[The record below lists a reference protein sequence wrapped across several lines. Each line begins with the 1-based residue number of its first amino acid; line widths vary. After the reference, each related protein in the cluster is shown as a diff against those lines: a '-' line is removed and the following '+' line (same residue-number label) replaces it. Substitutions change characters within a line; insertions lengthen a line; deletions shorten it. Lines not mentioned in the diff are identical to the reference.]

1 MVNANANKSYKN
13 ANAPSEWVDYE
24 AFAPGIDTLRVPQ
37 VEDLIGKPMKF
48 VLENGEIFEM
58 QFTAKN
64 QADWSSAQESGKNEW
79 CEALLID
86 STIYFVDMTFE
97 DKPRNARSI
106 LFNTASKQALVIDSH
121 IIDDRIP
128 GESMAQQTFI
138 VGVFGDG
145 QAVGEAAHESR
156 DLIGFRQ
163 WIRYSDNHVY
173 EHTFLSS
180 KRYCWQCLKGAQF
193 GLGDVDYCTIIKFEN
208 DIYVMAFR
216 EFIIPVCS
224 VFILNYRQWTNNGKF
239 LALNK
244 EATRVTNDPAGGII
258 IPASKTYYPK
268 GEFEPI

>member
-1 MVNANANKSYKN
+1 MANANDNKSYEN

-24 AFAPGIDTLRVPQ
+24 AFAPGIDTLRVSQ
-37 VEDLIGKPMKF
+37 VEDLVGQPLKF
-48 VLENGEIFEM
+48 TLETGEVFEL

-64 QADWSSAQESGKNEW
+64 QANWSDGKTTGKNEW

-86 STIYFVDMTFE
+86 PNIYFVDMTFE
-97 DKPRNARSI
+97 QKPRDARSI
-106 LFNTASKQALVIDSH
+106 LFNTVSKQVLVIDSH
-121 IIDDRIP
+121 IVEERVP
-128 GESMAQQTFI
+128 GESMAQQNFI
-138 VGVFGDG
+138 NGVLGNG
-145 QAVGEAAHESR
+145 PAAGETPHESR

-163 WIRYSDNHVY
+163 WVRYSDNHVY

-180 KRYCWQCLKGAQF
+180 KRYCWQNLKGVQF
-193 GLGDVDYCTIIKFEN
+193 GLGDVDYCTTVKFEN

-258 IPASKTYYPK
+258 IPASRTYYPR
-268 GEFEPI
+268 GDFEPI